1 MQYKNND
8 IHLAG
13 KNEAPVAHHLKIP
26 ENAMMMSRKTI
37 AKQF

>member
-8 IHLAG
+8 ILAG

-26 ENAMMMSRKTI
+26 ENAMLMSRKTI